1 MEEDQN
7 KENYEMN
14 FKYDKSFELVSGTE
28 NAIHEKQDTNYDSE
42 KAGDKESKDQDQ
54 DKKIYGYEMNKV
66 ENDKKL
72 STGEIDEESFD
83 EAETGEISNGNQ
95 VEDDEGISMN
105 LDIGDKNEGDQGEK
119 INKMMEEIDG
129 EEGAET
135 ETLEQLS
142 QIKIKPAKSA
152 WMLYMIANRER
163 FKNENPT
170 LKMAALTKLISESW
184 KKLNEKGDL
193 GEREKAPFIEEA
205 EKDKA
210 RYREETH
217 DLKERIKKAQIRYQL
232 EAGGNLG
239 SAKRISPP
247 NFYDMNDS
255 NIFNQQLSAIPLAKL
270 KKIMKLDEEVK
281 NISKDSLLLMD
292 KALEYFVA
300 QLGYETVR
308 YCYPQRKGVKF
319 DDLTN
324 AIRRKEEMQFLK
336 GDINSNYLKSI
347 SSSRTAS
354 NVTKSGNRSLNR
366 NAVEESKSITKL
378 STFFN
383 VKDKQ

>member
-1 MEEDQN
+1 MEEEQN

-14 FKYDKSFELVSGTE
+14 FQYDRSFEFVNGTE
-28 NAIHEKQDTNYDSE
+28 NALHEKQDSNYDSE
-42 KAGDKESKDQDQ
+42 EAGDKESKAQDQ
-54 DKKIYGYEMNKV
+54 DKKRYSYEMDKV
-66 ENDKKL
+66 EDAKRL
-72 STGEIDEESFD
+72 STGEIDN
-83 EAETGEISNGNQ
+83 EAETEEIANGNQ
-95 VEDDEGISMN
+95 VEDDEGIFVD
-105 LDIGDKNEGDQGEK
+105 LDIGDKNEADEGEK
-119 INKMMEEIDG
+119 VNEMMEEIDG

-184 KKLNEKGDL
+184 KKLDENGDIGDKEK
-193 GEREKAPFIEEA
+193 RPYIEEA

-210 RYREETH
+210 RYREETQ
-217 DLKERIKKAQIRYQL
+217 DLKERIKKAQIRHQL
-232 EAGGNLG
+232 ETGENLG
-239 SAKRISPP
+239 SAKKISPP
-247 NFYDMNDS
+247 NFYDVNDS
-255 NIFNQQLSAIPLAKL
+255 NIFNQQVSAIPLAKL
-270 KKIMKLDEEVK
+270 KKIMKLDDEVK

-300 QLGYETVR
+300 KLGYETAR

-336 GDINSNYLKSI
+336 GDINSRYLKSI
-347 SSSRTAS
+347 SSSGTAS
-354 NVTKSGNRSLNR
+354 NVSNSSNRNLNR
-366 NAVEESKSITKL
+366 KAVEENKSIAKL